1 LRSYGTITI
10 DGERTPVPVDEAS
23 MGAIARPR
31 RGRSFRADSE
41 NELRQVYVQLRDQ
54 VGFEIKQVDISKPW
68 LTGGTLAAMIGL
80 GSALALGAV
89 PAVSGVVWGY
99 CGSSTR

>member
-1 LRSYGTITI
+1 
-10 DGERTPVPVDEAS
+10 

-89 PAVSGVVWGY
+89 PAVSGVVWGS